1 MHHTNPQVIR
11 KPRSA
16 LATTAFGLSAFMVTT
31 IVCVTSIVLY
41 GMHILDRRSGG
52 LLEFAQSSIG
62 ALPELAEALP
72 PAIADVLSDRRD
84 PGYAEQLD
92 VSVHL
97 AEVGGR
103 EGVLQPIVEVRNRG
117 DQLVTLLSMRVV
129 ILDEDGRPVV
139 ERNEWA
145 ATPFAAEDCWRGPLM
160 PGATR
165 HLTAGYYRLRDA
177 PDVPGDHVTVEITDV
192 RVWEGGQTA
201 AANSTASDVFNRLS
215 RAGT

>member
-1 MHHTNPQVIR
+1 MHHTNPQVVR

-41 GMHILDRRSGG
+41 GMYILDRRSGG
-52 LLEFAQSSIG
+52 LLEIAQSSIG

-72 PAIADVLSDRRD
+72 PAISDVLSDRRD

-92 VSVHL
+92 VSIRM

-103 EGVLQPIVEVRNRG
+103 EGVLQPILEVRNRG
-117 DQLVTLLSMRVV
+117 DRLVTLLSMRVV
-129 ILDEDGRPVV
+129 ILGKDGRPVV

-165 HLTAGYYRLRDA
+165 HLTAGYYRLGDA
-177 PDVPGDHVTVEITDV
+177 PDEPGDHVTVEITDV
-192 RVWEGGQTA
+192 RVWDGDQTTA
-201 AANSTASDVFNRLS
+201 TSSAASDAFDVLS
-215 RAGT
+215 WAGT